1 MKYLIKESQKQ
12 IILEAINDRIKEV
25 QEDGVELTKKIVE
38 DTKSHAS
45 INLKMMLTWGAA
57 IGGFMGPIMQWLN
70 GQVPEL
76 TEKDSSLIAAGIASV
91 IFFQERSF
99 INKSIIKKIKEDG
112 LEEPFKLGAIK
123 ANQLK
128 TVLAGFL
135 KSLNL
140 SAFTVTNMLSYAFLV
155 PVIPMIYDAVSEGVW
170 DMRDTEMLVK
180 SLSAFGLITISGNF
194 LKRLMDLIVDRIT
207 K

>member
-1 MKYLIKESQKQ
+1 MKYLIKESQKK
-12 IILEAINDRIKEV
+12 IILESINDRIKEV
-25 QEDGVELTKKIVE
+25 QEDGVELTKKIIE
-38 DTKSHAS
+38 DTKSYAS
-45 INLKMMLTWGAA
+45 INLKMMLTWGAS
-57 IGGFMGPIMQWLN
+57 IGGFMGPVMQWLN